1 MALHT
6 DGPRILVMGCG
17 GIGGTIA
24 AHLTELGADVHIV
37 SRNPRT
43 AEVVRSNGIRLVGE
57 AGRRTVPCRIH
68 GAVPNGP
75 FHYVLFAT
83 QPTDVEAAARE
94 ALPQLAPGGHAVTFQ
109 NGLCETRV
117 ADILGDPTRVIGGIV
132 AWGASMIEPG
142 VVDKTSAG
150 GFVLGG
156 LAGGDAKAVDVLE
169 GLLCAVGPV
178 QRTDNLLGA
187 RWSKLALNCVV
198 STLGTLNGS
207 TLGKVVKMRHARR
220 LALEIIT
227 EVVAV
232 AQAAEVRLE
241 KVSGTLDLEWIALTE
256 AERAQGSMALAAK
269 HAMLLA
275 VGLRYR
281 RLRSSMLRAI
291 EAGKPPAI
299 DFLNGE
305 VVRHGRRH
313 EVSVPLNSLVCDRVW
328 AMSRGEVLAGPS
340 LVGQIFDETRR
351 SLGVVAR

>member
-1 MALHT
+1 MTQHT
-6 DGPRILVMGCG
+6 DGPRILIMGCG

-24 AHLTELGADVHIV
+24 AHLAELGADVHVV
-37 SRNPRT
+37 SRNPQT
-43 AEVVRSNGIRLVGE
+43 AAAVNRNGMRLVGE
-57 AGRRTVPCRIH
+57 AGRRTIPCRIH
-68 GAVPNGP
+68 GAVPPGP
-75 FHYVLFAT
+75 FDYVLFAT
-83 QPTDVEAAARE
+83 QPTDVEAAART
-94 ALPQLAPGGHAVTFQ
+94 ALPMLAPDGHAVTFQ
-109 NGLCETRV
+109 NGLCESRV
-117 ADILGDPTRVIGGIV
+117 ADILGDPSRVIGGIV

-142 VVDKTSAG
+142 VVDKTSSG

-156 LAGGDAKAVDVLE
+156 LAGGDKGALDVLE
-169 GLLCAVGPV
+169 GLLSSIGLV

-220 LALEIIT
+220 LALEIMS

-232 AQAAEVRLE
+232 AQAANVRLE
-241 KVSGTLDLEWIALTE
+241 KVSGTLDLEWIALTDS
-256 AERAQGSMALAAK
+256 EREHGSMALAAK

-305 VVRHGRRH
+305 VVRHGRKH
-313 EVSVPLNSLVCDRVW
+313 EIDVPLNRLVCDRVW
-328 AMSRGEVLAGPS
+328 GISRGEIEAGPAVIEQ
-340 LVGQIFDETRR
+340 LFAETRSR
-351 SLGVVAR
+351 GRVL

>member
-1 MALHT
+1 MT
-6 DGPRILVMGCG
+6 ERSDGPRILLMGCG

-24 AHLTELGADVHIV
+24 AHLAELGVDLHVV
-37 SRNPRT
+37 SRNPQT
-43 AEVVRSNGIRLVGE
+43 AEVVRTQGIRLVGE
-57 AGRRTVPCRIH
+57 AGRRTVPCQVH
-68 GAVPNGP
+68 STVPGGP
-75 FHYVLFAT
+75 FDYVLFAT

-94 ALPQLAPGGHAVTFQ
+94 ALPQLATTGHAVTFQ
-109 NGLCETRV
+109 NGLCESRV
-117 ADILGDPTRVIGGIV
+117 ADILGDAGRVIGGIV

-142 VVDKTSAG
+142 VVDKTSSG

-156 LAGGDAKAVDVLE
+156 LEETDAEAINVLE
-169 GLLCAVGPV
+169 RLLSSIGPV

-207 TLGKVVKMRHARR
+207 TLGKVVKMRTARR
-220 LALEIIT
+220 LALEIMT
-227 EVVAV
+227 EVVSV
-232 AQAAEVRLE
+232 ARAAGVRLE
-241 KVSGTLDLEWIALTE
+241 KVSGTLDLEWISLTA
-256 AERAQGSMALAAK
+256 AERAHGSMALAAK

-313 EVSVPLNSLVCDRVW
+313 EVDVPLNRMVCEKVW
-328 AMSRGEVLAGPS
+328 GISRGDVEAGPA
-340 LVGQIFDETRR
+340 LVQQLFDETR
-351 SLGVVAR
+351 SFTQP

>member
-1 MALHT
+1 MVMNT
-6 DGPRILVMGCG
+6 DGPRILIMGCG

-24 AHLTELGADVHIV
+24 AHLAELGADVHIV
-37 SRNPRT
+37 SRNPAT
-43 AEVVRSNGIRLVGE
+43 ASAVSNHGLRLVGE
-57 AGRRTVPCRIH
+57 AGRRTIPCRIH
-68 GAVPNGP
+68 NKVPEGL
-75 FHYVLFAT
+75 FDYVLFAT

-94 ALPQLAPGGHAVTFQ
+94 AVPQLAPTGHAVTFQ
-109 NGLCETRV
+109 NGLCESRV
-117 ADILGDPTRVIGGIV
+117 ADILGDPTRVIGGII

-156 LAGGDAKAVDVLE
+156 LAPGNTAAIDVLE
-169 GLLCAVGPV
+169 GLLSSVGPV

-232 AQAAEVRLE
+232 ARAAEVRLE

-256 AERAQGSMALAAK
+256 AERTQGSMALAAK

-281 RLRSSMLRAI
+281 RLRSSMLRAM

-313 EVSVPLNSLVCDRVW
+313 EVAVPLNSLVCDRVW
-328 AMSRGEVLAGPS
+328 AMARGEVEAGPS
-340 LVGQIFDETRR
+340 LVGQIFDQTRPGADR
-351 SLGVVAR
+351 TS